1 MSKLEY
7 PKPIMKVSELIKMGY
22 TRDYL
27 LGIYALP
34 TQDFAW
40 KQNPTKKNSP
50 IFFDTARLEEH
61 RQGQIKLEQQAK
73 KRRVAVI

>member
-1 MSKLEY
+1 MGGISY
-7 PKPIMKVSELIKMGY
+7 PKPIMKISELTKLGY
-22 TRDYL
+22 TKDYL

-40 KQNPTKKNSP
+40 KQNATKKNSP
-50 IFFDTARLEEH
+50 IFFETAKLEEY
-61 RQGQIKLEQQAK
+61 RKNQIRLEQQAK

>member
-27 LGIYALP
+27 LSIYALP

-40 KQNPTKKNSP
+40 KQNATKKNSP
-50 IFFDTARLEEH
+50 IMFETDKLEEY
-61 RQGQIKLEQQAK
+61 RQNQIKLEQQAK

>member
-1 MSKLEY
+1 MGGLTY

-40 KQNPTKKNSP
+40 KQNVTKKNSP
-50 IFFDTARLEEH
+50 IMFETAKLEEY
-61 RQGQIKLEQQAK
+61 RQNQIKLEQQTK
-73 KRRVAVI
+73 KHRVAVI

>member
-1 MSKLEY
+1 MGLTY
-7 PKPIMKVSELIKMGY
+7 PKPIMKISELIEMGF

-40 KQNPTKKNSP
+40 KQNATKRNSP
-50 IFFDTARLEEH
+50 IMFDTEKLEEY
-61 RQGQIKLEQQAK
+61 RLRQIKLEQKAK

>member
-1 MSKLEY
+1 MGGLVY

-40 KQNPTKKNSP
+40 KQNVTKKNSP
-50 IFFDTARLEEH
+50 IMFETAKLEEY
-61 RQGQIKLEQQAK
+61 RQNQIKLEQQTK
-73 KRRVAVI
+73 KRHVAVI